1 MLIFPKLRMGLYF
14 LIEKGAKADQ
24 SFFLKFSQNYFK
36 LIRDIFFNIHVEITN
51 EIGLSMLF
59 QRSLPF
65 TRCLLDTSPETDR
78 ISSFFGEHLS
88 LVSSQELQINQ
99 VVKQSLK

>member
-1 MLIFPKLRMGLYF
+1 MGLYF

-24 SFFLKFSQNYFK
+24 SFSLKFSQNFFS
-36 LIRDIFFNIHVEITN
+36 LIRDIFFNIHVEISD

-59 QRSLPF
+59 QRPLPF

-78 ISSFFGEHLS
+78 ISSFFWEHQDCPCMQKARGRPS
-88 LVSSQELQINQ
+88 HKANKHTEA
-99 VVKQSLK
+99 K